1 MRVCQVDCVAAP
13 TGISVLASTCLHV
26 VHVHVHVPATQY
38 VRDSCYLCLLAR
50 RTPTSTG
57 TCTAVHEAVR
67 SVLLIARLKYVY
79 RMLPLHIGAPT

>member
-13 TGISVLASTCLHV
+13 TGILVLASTCLHV

-50 RTPTSTG
+50 RTPT
-57 TCTAVHEAVR
+57 CTAVHEAVR
-67 SVLLIARLKYVY
+67 SVLLIARLK
-79 RMLPLHIGAPT
+79 

>member
-50 RTPTSTG
+50 RTPT
-57 TCTAVHEAVR
+57 
-67 SVLLIARLKYVY
+67 
-79 RMLPLHIGAPT
+79 